1 MKSRTSTPHPCAL
14 LASLLVLLGG
24 SSSAPAAD
32 LGVASSGRYLTAGGQ
47 PFFWLGDTVWLLAQ
61 VPSRDELELYL
72 RTRAEQGFTVIQLTA
87 VMGEERVWGTL
98 RTTSRGDTPFVDGDV
113 SRPAVTPGNDPA
125 DPVQYDYWDH
135 LDHVLERIHAHGFRT
150 ALVADFVGWGGDG
163 YKFLKPDNA
172 FQYGRFLGARYRG
185 KPEIIWVLGGDNTP
199 KTDEQKAVWPLVAKG
214 LAEGLTGKEDYSRV
228 LMTYHINGGASSADL
243 WHDSTWLDFNMA
255 QTWDAYQNIYPA
267 LLRDFERR
275 PAKPCGLGEGAYE
288 DGPQYPTKPI
298 NALVIRRQACWSWFA
313 GGYHTYG
320 NGNVWHFD
328 TCKPELTQ
336 TWTEALR
343 SPGAATLRHV
353 RRFLERIEWWRYG
366 PDASLIVDGEGS
378 GAKRNVAMRST
389 DGDAIAAYLAAPSTV
404 KLRLD
409 GVTGSGHLTAK
420 WTNPATGEEK
430 EVGAVDR
437 QTRSFTT
444 PAGWEDALLRVRAP
458 QPGHLAPTTP
468 QR

>member
-1 MKSRTSTPHPCAL
+1 MKRNSWKRLWAIATALAAFAATCAT
-14 LASLLVLLGG
+14 
-24 SSSAPAAD
+24 PAAE
-32 LGVASSGRYLTAGGQ
+32 LGVSPSGRFLTLKGK

-61 VPSRDELELYL
+61 VPSREELELYL

-87 VMGEERVWGTL
+87 VMGDERVWGTT
-98 RTTSRGDTPFVDGDV
+98 RATSRGDTPFVDGDV
-113 SRPAVTPGNDPA
+113 LKPAVTPGNDPA
-125 DPVQYDYWDH
+125 DATQYDYWDH
-135 LDHVLERIHAHGFRT
+135 LDYVLERIHAHGFRA
-150 ALVADFVGWGGDG
+150 ALVTYFVGWRGDG

-172 FQYGRFLGARYRG
+172 RQYGRFLGARYRG

-199 KTDEQKAVWPLVAKG
+199 DTEGKKSVWNLVAQG

-228 LMTYHINGGASSADL
+228 LMTYHINGGASSAQL
-243 WHDSTWLDFNMA
+243 WHNAPWLDFNMA

-267 LLRDFERR
+267 LLRDYERL

-328 TCKPELTQ
+328 TCKAELTQ
-336 TWTEALR
+336 TWTAALH
-343 SPGAATLRHV
+343 SPGAATLRHAK
-353 RRFLERIEWWRYG
+353 RFLASIGWWKYV
-366 PDASLIVDGEGS
+366 PDASLIAEGEGR
-378 GAKRNVAMRST
+378 GATRNVAMRT
-389 DGDAIAAYLAAPSTV
+389 AEGDAIAVYLASPAAV

-409 GVTGSGHLTAK
+409 KLTAGDK
-420 WTNPATGEEK
+420 LVGRWTNPATGEERPASTF
-430 EVGAVDR
+430 ERQLRSLTPPPDWSDALLHVVAVDR
-437 QTRSFTT
+437 I
-444 PAGWEDALLRVRAP
+444 
-458 QPGHLAPTTP
+458 